1 MSSSTSFY
9 LAIEPKNLVSFSPVQ
24 VLLSFVLAV
33 GATVLFR
40 KVRGWPALLILIGSV
55 GYFVMNANNAFFMY
69 AITYHWIR
77 LGSPVWRHWSI
88 NFLDNAAGVAT
99 VCLPIGLLA
108 FALRATRSR

>member
-1 MSSSTSFY
+1 MSCYTSFH
-9 LAIEPKNLVSFSPVQ
+9 LAIEPINLVFFPQVQ

-55 GYFVMNANNAFFMY
+55 GYFVMNAINAFFMY
-69 AITYHWIR
+69 AIDWIPS
-77 LGSPVWRHWSI
+77 GSSVWRHWSI
-88 NFLDNAAGVAT
+88 NLLDNAAGVAT

-108 FALRATRSR
+108 FALRATRST